1 MQQYLVYAKDY
12 ADALPRRMEAR
23 ERHLEGMRELQRR
36 GSFLFGAALLNERG
50 EMIGST
56 LALQFDSQ
64 SDFDFWYAQEPYIV
78 GKVWENVEIHA
89 CKRAVINE

>member
-1 MQQYLVYAKDY
+1 MQQYLIYAKDY

-23 ERHLEGMRELQRR
+23 EGHLEGMRELQRR
-36 GSFLFGAALLNERG
+36 GSFLFGAALLNDNG

-64 SDFDFWYAQEPYIV
+64 ADFDLWFAQEPYV
-78 GKVWENVEIHA
+78 VRKVWESVEINK
-89 CKRAVINE
+89 CKRAVIEE